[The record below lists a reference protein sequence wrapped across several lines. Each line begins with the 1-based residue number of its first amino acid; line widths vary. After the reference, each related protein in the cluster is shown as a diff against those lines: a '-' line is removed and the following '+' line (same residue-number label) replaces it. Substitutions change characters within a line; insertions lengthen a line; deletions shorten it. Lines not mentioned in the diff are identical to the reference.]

1 VNAPRI
7 CKHCNGTTY
16 CGGSISRTSGKL
28 KTQPACPTCLVK
40 SRLDP
45 AGIFERVVCSVCR
58 GTGLVDS
65 TAHDV
70 PRTKKVPAWVMI
82 AVAVVCVTSVLFLA
96 ATVYFYYRESL
107 TPDDIRRA
115 LLDQSR
121 AAARES
127 SETIR
132 DRVSVGMSGDY
143 VQWVLGD
150 PDGTRQISSDE
161 SVLELWQYECRDGAR
176 VQISILDGKVQAI
189 TQ

>member
-1 VNAPRI
+1 
-7 CKHCNGTTY
+7 
-16 CGGSISRTSGKL
+16 
-28 KTQPACPTCLVK
+28 
-40 SRLDP
+40 
-45 AGIFERVVCSVCR
+45 
-58 GTGLVDS
+58 
-65 TAHDV
+65 
-70 PRTKKVPAWVMI
+70 
-82 AVAVVCVTSVLFLA
+82 
-96 ATVYFYYRESL
+96 
-107 TPDDIRRA
+107 
-115 LLDQSR
+115 

-189 TQ
+189 NQ